1 MTNELLVKEIQ
12 NGNDVKNNMAQL
24 YDQNRG
30 MIYQLVKR
38 YRNIDR
44 MTDIDDL
51 MNQAYIGL
59 VDAVEHY
66 DLDKDVLFMSYAPY
80 RITRSV
86 KLYLE
91 SCGRSMSLPI
101 YVQQRIYRYNQ
112 VTSYFLANFN
122 REPVDKELRWY
133 LELSQKQLD
142 SLRNTMH
149 ISATCSID
157 SPIDEG
163 LTIADTIKAET
174 DDIEALEESI
184 DRESLSFSLWDAV
197 HEAVKNTAEIS
208 ALEFKYKDCC
218 TMKEAGKRMGITANR
233 ARTIHDKAM
242 RKCRNNRKIREIGE
256 AEGIYPSSYARKKV
270 DYSRIDSWYD
280 DLTDEEIIQLGGV
293 LQ

>member
-12 NGNDVKNNMAQL
+12 NGIDVKNNMAQL

-66 DLDKDVLFMSYAPY
+66 DPDKGVLFMTYAPH
-80 RITRSV
+80 RIIRSV

-91 SCGRSMSLPI
+91 NCGRSMSLPI
-101 YVQQRIYRYNQ
+101 YVQQRIYKYNQ

-122 REPVDKELRWY
+122 REPIDKELRWY

-163 LTIADTIKAET
+163 LTIADTIRAET

-184 DRESLSFSLWDAV
+184 DRESLSFSLWDVV

-218 TMKEAGKRMGITANR
+218 TMKEAGKRMGTTASR
-233 ARTIHDKAM
+233 ARTMHDKAM

-256 AEGIYPSSYARKKV
+256 AEGIYPSSYTRKKV
-270 DYSRIDSWYD
+270 DYSRINSWYD
-280 DLTDEEIIQLGGV
+280 DLTDDEMQQLKAV
-293 LQ
+293 L